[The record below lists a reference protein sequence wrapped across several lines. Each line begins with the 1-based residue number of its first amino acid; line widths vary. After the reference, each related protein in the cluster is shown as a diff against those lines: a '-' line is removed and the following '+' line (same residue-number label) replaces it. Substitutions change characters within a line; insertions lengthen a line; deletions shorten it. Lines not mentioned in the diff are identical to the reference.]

1 MKKMIYDFLIK
12 IMTINSVLKIFILT
26 LLSILLFIL
35 AFLKIKINT
44 LIINISI
51 AIIIILVIIVIIID
65 IMNIIIINKK
75 NNDCVLQSKLINIAS
90 IIYKIIDNNNYDIT
104 EDMDIEN
111 QNNIIE
117 LNKIKK
123 DIDVIYNTYYKY
135 YFYSNI
141 INDIKIKLIIMKRK
155 ILKKAIIAEINIHKS
170 ITTKEELQIFIKM
183 KLNGLNTDLNIYKN
197 HLKEFFNSLNDID
210 DINTKLLYK

>member
-197 HLKEFFNSLNDID
+197 HLKDFFNSLNDID